1 MVNAIDIHKLTFEEL
16 TGVVSLYPWYGA
28 ARMELCQRLSAMDA
42 LSDSQIADTALRIGS
57 RKLLSNLVNNKD
69 QVDCTDANAQKLVE
83 AFLPSEDGTK
93 RQVFVVGGDYFTQN
107 QYDNVRSADD
117 NVFAKIAKGSGST
130 NYQEP
135 EARGAEDF
143 CTEALAKI
151 YLEQEYP
158 DEAIAIYSKLSLL
171 YPEKSVY
178 FAALIEKIN
187 KNR

>member
-1 MVNAIDIHKLTFEEL
+1 MVNPIDIHKLTFEEL
-16 TGVVSLYPWYGA
+16 TGVISLYPWYGA
-28 ARMELCQRLSAMDA
+28 ARMELCQRMSAMGA
-42 LSDSQIADTALRIGS
+42 LSETQIADTALRIGS
-57 RKLLSNLVNNKD
+57 RKILSNLANDKG
-69 QVDCTDANAQKLVE
+69 QVDCTDVNAQKLVE
-83 AFLPSEDGTK
+83 AFLPSEDGTR
-93 RQVFVVGGDYFTQN
+93 RQVVVVGGDYFTQN
-107 QYDNVRSADD
+107 QYDSVRNTED
-117 NVFAKIAKGSGST
+117 NVFAKIARGTGSA

-135 EARGAEDF
+135 EARGTEDF